1 MNVKRKSSSI
11 THKKNK
17 SLRPLRAV
25 FTKKDYESNDGML
38 TTVWGPPMWH
48 YLHTMSFN
56 YPIKPSIKDKR
67 NYRRF
72 ILDLENVLPCGKC
85 RENLKRN
92 FQKLPLT
99 ISRMKSRETFSRY
112 IYELHELINDMLNKT
127 SGLSYEQV
135 RERYEHFRSR
145 CTQKKKNKIFQTRSA
160 KHKGC
165 TQPLFGEKSKCILKI
180 VPQTTSCETFHVD
193 KRCIK
198 QDLSHTQGGTP
209 SLDNI

>member
-1 MNVKRKSSSI
+1 MNNAKKKRILNSRK
-11 THKKNK
+11 TYKTRRT
-17 SLRPLRAV
+17 LPTV
-25 FTKKDYESNDGML
+25 FTKTDYESNDGML

-56 YPIKPSIKDKR
+56 YPIKPSNKEKR
-67 NYRRF
+67 NYQQF
-72 ILDLENVLPCGKC
+72 VLDLENVLPCGKC

-99 ISRMKSRETFSRY
+99 MSDMKSRETFSKY
-112 IYELHELINDMLNKT
+112 IYDLHELINEMLNKS

-145 CTQKKKNKIFQTRSA
+145 CTKKKKNKIFQTRSI

-180 VPQTTSCETFHVD
+180 VPQTTSCETFHID

-198 QDLSHTQGGTP
+198 QDLSQIQRENP
-209 SLDNI
+209 PIE